1 MWQRC
6 ACLAGDQ
13 HVRPADNLRLIKYP
27 PARAR
32 VAERHA
38 MDRESNAELLPPSLR
53 TWHLKRLWV

>member
-53 TWHLKRLWV
+53 TWH